1 MAGLQQAPEQQQQQQ
16 PRLHVE
22 GCVELVARAVK
33 VRSPGGSRKA
43 TATATT
49 TTIEIE
55 VGVEAQEEA
64 WAASDPAEAPLQ
76 EAAPVQKQ
84 VAQPRTVNW
93 EIADGRRAHLETE
106 PAKSN
111 LARTNTLQG
120 VAERMLERVTT
131 EAHQLLR
138 LQEEVESATG
148 ASALDA
154 VRLWLLERGLERRV
168 RHHLSLVFREM
179 HLLREAHHQFD
190 ARAVALD
197 VGSPALRLLHDPSG
211 SSSSRF
217 SGSGA
222 YALPAAGSRPA
233 LGARRRGRS
242 SGPSSCSTAAADD
255 DHHRVSEA
263 EEPSALASSGEST
276 WAAAEVAAAMA
287 TAARGHAAG
296 GDDNDDDDAACRFS
310 PVQWSRDR
318 FDKVRTKGNSDSSS
332 NSDGLL
338 DSARALHDVN
348 AGSREDATLDK
359 LMQATSSATAVAEAV
374 EEAEACAAMAVFRE
388 LQRQFEYLADTL
400 RQHALVAD
408 GVLRQAGQ
416 WKPSGGGAPGAEG
429 DQGQQQQQ
437 QLLHEVALM
446 HCETQRTQVLLLRSE
461 RALQRIADSL
471 PPAPTMVRL
480 PPSPPLRRR
489 RLGLDW
495 FSTILKRRF
504 LRRQ

>member
-1 MAGLQQAPEQQQQQQ
+1 MAALQQAPEQQQQQ

-22 GCVELVARAVK
+22 VCVELAARAAET
-33 VRSPGGSRKA
+33 RSPGGSRKA
-43 TATATT
+43 AATATT
-49 TTIEIE
+49 TIE
-55 VGVEAQEEA
+55 VEECGEAQEEA
-64 WAASDPAEAPLQ
+64 EAASDPAEA
-76 EAAPVQKQ
+76 VQNP
-84 VAQPRTVNW
+84 VAQPRTLNW
-93 EIADGRRAHLETE
+93 VIADGRRALLETE

-111 LARTNTLQG
+111 LARTHTLQG
-120 VAERMLERVTT
+120 IAERMRERVTA

-138 LQEEVESATG
+138 LQGEVESATG

-168 RHHLSLVFREM
+168 HHHLSLVFREM

-190 ARAVALD
+190 ARAVAPS
-197 VGSPALRLLHDPSG
+197 VGSPALHLLHDPSG
-211 SSSSRF
+211 FSSHI
-217 SGSGA
+217 SGPGA
-222 YALPAAGSRPA
+222 HALPATGSRPA

-242 SGPSSCSTAAADD
+242 GGPSSCSTAAAEDH
-255 DHHRVSEA
+255 HHRVSEA
-263 EEPSALASSGEST
+263 EEPSALASSGESA
-276 WAAAEVAAAMA
+276 WAAAEVAVAMA
-287 TAARGHAAG
+287 TAA
-296 GDDNDDDDAACRFS
+296 GDDDHDDDDACRFS

-318 FDKVRTKGNSDSSS
+318 FDTVRTKGNSDSISN

-338 DSARALHDVN
+338 DTARALQDVN
-348 AGSREDATLDK
+348 AGSREDAAVDK
-359 LMQATSSATAVAEAV
+359 LIQATSSTTAVTEAV
-374 EEAEACAAMAVFRE
+374 EAAEACAAMAVFRE
-388 LQRQFEYLADTL
+388 LQRQFESLADTL

-416 WKPSGGGAPGAEG
+416 WKLSGGGVPGAEG
-429 DQGQQQQQ
+429 EEEQRPPSQQQL
-437 QLLHEVALM
+437 LLHEVALM